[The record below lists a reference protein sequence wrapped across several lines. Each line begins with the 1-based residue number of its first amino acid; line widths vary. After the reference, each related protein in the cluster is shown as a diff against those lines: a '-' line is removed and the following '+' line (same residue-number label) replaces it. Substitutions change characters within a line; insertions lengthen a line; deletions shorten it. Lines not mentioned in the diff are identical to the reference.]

1 MPEIDPVSGAR
12 IVFEPLVEKLCNR
25 QVPSRAQAT
34 PLGQQA
40 QDALRSD
47 ARLAIVEQAA
57 VAVSLGTDH
66 GLGHVIASYP
76 LGGLLAVM
84 SFLAMSLTRQGRWA
98 APRR

>member
-1 MPEIDPVSGAR
+1 MGWGAQMVVGVLVS
-12 IVFEPLVEKLCNR
+12 
-25 QVPSRAQAT
+25 
-34 PLGQQA
+34 
-40 QDALRSD
+40 
-47 ARLAIVEQAA
+47 AIAGGVTA

-84 SFLAMSLTRQGRWA
+84 SFLAMSLTRQGLWA